1 MIFCRHY
8 YEKINKFII
17 PSMADML
24 HAVNKAPN
32 TTTCFTRKYVTDY
45 RCIKCGKI
53 KRFVE
58 KTASY

>member
-1 MIFCRHY
+1 
-8 YEKINKFII
+8 
-17 PSMADML
+17 MADML

>member
-1 MIFCRHY
+1 MIFCSHY

-24 HAVNKAPN
+24 HNVGKAPN

-53 KRFVE
+53 KRFIE